1 MVQKQ
6 WHKNVFNIRWGKYV
20 VAERFIKTL
29 KNKIFKHMTVV
40 SKNVYFNVLFDI
52 VDDWNNTL

>member
-1 MVQKQ
+1 MVKKQ
-6 WHKNVFNIRWGKYV
+6 WHKNVFNIQWGKPV

-29 KNKIFKHMTVV
+29 KNKIFNHMTVV

-52 VDDWNNTL
+52 FDG